1 MLHELNITCEEDR
14 EAIEK
19 RIGKIEKKYQIELDE
34 MQKTAVVEAAY
45 SGLMILTGGPGTGK
59 TTTINAMIHY
69 FEAEGLDI
77 FLAARPEERRNE

>member
-1 MLHELNITCEEDR
+1 
-14 EAIEK
+14 
-19 RIGKIEKKYQIELDE
+19 

-77 FLAARPEERRNE
+77 FLAAPDRKSGETNDRGNWL

>member
-1 MLHELNITCEEDR
+1 
-14 EAIEK
+14 
-19 RIGKIEKKYQIELDE
+19 

-77 FLAARPEERRNE
+77 FWQRRPEERRNE

>member
-1 MLHELNITCEEDR
+1 
-14 EAIEK
+14 
-19 RIGKIEKKYQIELDE
+19 

-77 FLAARPEERRNE
+77 FGSADRKSGETNDRGNWL